1 VRPTQKVDWIACPR
15 EECAAF
21 GALEFRANINGQRA
35 ECYLAALDE
44 ARKFT
49 VGDQAHVGGRAAP
62 ARAPQA
68 AARRVIRK
76 RVR

>member
-49 VGDQAHVGGRAAP
+49 VGDQAHVVAAP
-62 ARAPQA
+62 RQRQGERRRRLHVA
-68 AARRVIRK
+68 A
-76 RVR
+76 